1 MSEGLMIYQLIDRLK
16 LTVTNGKSVPFTKQV
31 MLNREELD
39 KLLGQMEASLGSD
52 VQRAK
57 EVLDLEGRLIGEAQQ
72 RVSDAE
78 AAYNDLVARGNAEAT
93 GIVNQAH
100 ADQQQILEKANADAN
115 AILVDANARLADAQ
129 EQANMT
135 VVQAEQQRSEILA
148 EANARAEQLVDENE
162 ITTRA
167 RAKAEEILDEVQR
180 KCTNLQNSVCTSL
193 LQIISQTE
201 EGIQGQIGVLNT
213 LKESIPQ

>member
-1 MSEGLMIYQLIDRLK
+1 MSEELKIYPLIDRLK
-16 LTVTNGKSVPFTKQV
+16 LTVEKGKSVPFTKQV
-31 MLNREELD
+31 MLNREELVD
-39 KLLGQMEASLGSD
+39 LLDQLEPALTED
-52 VQRAK
+52 VQHAK
-57 EVLDLEGRLIGEAQQ
+57 QVLDLESRLIGEAQQ
-72 RVSDAE
+72 KVCDAD
-78 AAYNDLVARGNAEAT
+78 AAYKDLVARGNAEAS

-100 ADQQQILEKANADAN
+100 ADQQQIVEKANADAN

-135 VVQAEQQRSEILA
+135 IAQAEQQRSEILA
-148 EANARAEQLVDENE
+148 DANARAEQLVDENE

-193 LQIISQTE
+193 LQIINQTE
-201 EGIQGQIGVLNT
+201 EGISSQIGVLNN